1 MTFSPLNVPILLLST
16 SLLTLT
22 LANVQPITA
31 HATATSVSLAEKT
44 TTSTA
49 TAQLFT
55 SPVNQPLTLTAD
67 TYPLYNDEGQETTDT
82 LPGKQQLTTTKILV
96 DPLAGTTYYR
106 VQENPDRFIKY
117 DATTVNLKHTLTLNF
132 SDPDGSTIKGPL
144 MFRMT
149 QGNDFDA
156 IASDLKDQ
164 YAAVI
169 DGYVFNKTTVDNT
182 TDPYNTQ
189 FNFSYDKAG
198 GSSTDESHTSIP
210 ASSLPSLSTLTNEK
224 IRLTSPSDYSLYD
237 NDGEELTTGKTTVAG
252 SSYYSATGLYLFH
265 QKLTNADNVFYQIS
279 PDAFIKDDDTTALT
293 SPITF
298 KYETSDG
305 QSIKTDSMLDTGL
318 VTGDDLNNLIKEL
331 QTWQPTIDGYTY
343 QGVNPTADTLTFKY
357 TPTSA
362 SSSSDTSSP
371 SSDNSQS
378 SSSTSTDS
386 TSSSSQPSSSTST
399 DSTASSDTHN
409 SVVTS
414 ASSTRPDKSIV
425 PKGAAVTAIRKIGLY
440 RDVQFTK
447 QNRRHWYQR
456 QPQTKRPQFV
466 VTGYARTKAGTLRYQ
481 IHDVNHH
488 SATDGQRGYITAN
501 SKFVMPTY
509 YQAAPKRIKVISPHG
524 VNAYRQINLTQ
535 KKRHYRVSTTITV
548 KAIKSYHLTTRLVL
562 SNGTYVTA
570 NKILVAKK

>member
-1 MTFSPLNVPILLLST
+1 M
-16 SLLTLT
+16 
-22 LANVQPITA
+22 
-31 HATATSVSLAEKT
+31 
-44 TTSTA
+44 
-49 TAQLFT
+49 
-55 SPVNQPLTLTAD
+55 
-67 TYPLYNDEGQETTDT
+67 
-82 LPGKQQLTTTKILV
+82 
-96 DPLAGTTYYR
+96 
-106 VQENPDRFIKY
+106 QENPDRFIKY

-132 SDPDGSTIKGPL
+132 SDSDGNTIKSPL

-169 DGYVFNKTTVDNT
+169 DGYVFNRTTVDTAN
-182 TDPYNTQ
+182 PYNTQ
-189 FNFSYDKAG
+189 FNSFYDKAG
-198 GSSTDESHTSIP
+198 GSSADESHASIP
-210 ASSLPSLSTLTNEK
+210 SSPLPSLSTLTNEK

-237 NDGEELTTGKTTVAG
+237 NDGAELTTGKTTVAG
-252 SSYYSATGLYLFH
+252 SSYYSATGLYLPH
-265 QKLTNADNVFYQIS
+265 QNPTNADADNVLYQIS
-279 PDAFIKDDDTTALT
+279 PDAFIKGDNTTVLT

-343 QGVNPTADTLTFKY
+343 QGVSPTADTLTFKY

-371 SSDNSQS
+371 SSDSSQS

-386 TSSSSQPSSSTST
+386 TSSSSQTSSSTST
-399 DSTASSDTHN
+399 DSTASSDTYN

-425 PKGAAVTAIRKIGLY
+425 PKGAAVTAIRKIGVY

-466 VTGYARTKAGTLRYQ
+466 VTGYSRTKAGTLRYQ
-481 IHDVNHH
+481 IRDVNHH

-535 KKRHYRVSTTITV
+535 KKRHYRVGTTITV
-548 KAIKSYHLTTRLVL
+548 KAIKSYHLTIRLVL

>member
-22 LANVQPITA
+22 LANVQPVTA

-82 LPGKQQLTTTKILV
+82 PVRKQQLTTTKILV

-106 VQENPDRFIKY
+106 VKENPDRFIKY

-169 DGYVFNKTTVDNT
+169 DGYVFNKTTVDTAN
-182 TDPYNTQ
+182 PYNTQ
-189 FNFSYDKAG
+189 FNSFYDKAG
-198 GSSTDESHTSIP
+198 GSSADESHASIP
-210 ASSLPSLSTLTNEK
+210 SSPLPSLSTLTNEK

-237 NDGEELTTGKTTVAG
+237 NDGAELTTGKTTVAG

-265 QKLTNADNVFYQIS
+265 QDSTNADNVFYQIS
-279 PDAFIKDDDTTALT
+279 PDAFIKGDDTIALT

-343 QGVNPTADTLTFKY
+343 QGVNPTADTLTFK
-357 TPTSA
+357 
-362 SSSSDTSSP
+362 
-371 SSDNSQS
+371 Q
-378 SSSTSTDS
+378 
-386 TSSSSQPSSSTST
+386 
-399 DSTASSDTHN
+399 
-409 SVVTS
+409 
-414 ASSTRPDKSIV
+414 
-425 PKGAAVTAIRKIGLY
+425 L
-440 RDVQFTK
+440 
-447 QNRRHWYQR
+447 
-456 QPQTKRPQFV
+456 
-466 VTGYARTKAGTLRYQ
+466 
-481 IHDVNHH
+481 
-488 SATDGQRGYITAN
+488 
-501 SKFVMPTY
+501 
-509 YQAAPKRIKVISPHG
+509 
-524 VNAYRQINLTQ
+524 
-535 KKRHYRVSTTITV
+535 
-548 KAIKSYHLTTRLVL
+548 
-562 SNGTYVTA
+562 
-570 NKILVAKK
+570 

>member
-22 LANVQPITA
+22 LANVRPITA

-55 SPVNQPLTLTAD
+55 SPVNQPLTLTTD

-96 DPLAGTTYYR
+96 DPLAGTTYYQ

-164 YAAVI
+164 YFAVI

-386 TSSSSQPSSSTST
+386 TSSSS
-399 DSTASSDTHN
+399 
-409 SVVTS
+409 
-414 ASSTRPDKSIV
+414 
-425 PKGAAVTAIRKIGLY
+425 
-440 RDVQFTK
+440 
-447 QNRRHWYQR
+447 
-456 QPQTKRPQFV
+456 
-466 VTGYARTKAGTLRYQ
+466 
-481 IHDVNHH
+481 
-488 SATDGQRGYITAN
+488 
-501 SKFVMPTY
+501 
-509 YQAAPKRIKVISPHG
+509 
-524 VNAYRQINLTQ
+524 
-535 KKRHYRVSTTITV
+535 
-548 KAIKSYHLTTRLVL
+548 
-562 SNGTYVTA
+562 
-570 NKILVAKK
+570 

>member
-22 LANVQPITA
+22 LANVQPVTA

-55 SPVNQPLTLTAD
+55 STVNQPLTLTAD
-67 TYPLYNDEGQETTDT
+67 TYPLYNDEGQKTTDT

-117 DATTVNLKHTLTLNF
+117 DATTVNLKRTLTLNF
-132 SDPDGSTIKGPL
+132 SDPDGNTIKGPL

-210 ASSLPSLSTLTNEK
+210 ASPLPSLSTLTNEK

-237 NDGEELTTGKTTVAG
+237 NDGNNLTTGKTTVAG

-265 QKLTNADNVFYQIS
+265 QDSTNADNVFYQIS
-279 PDAFIKDDDTTALT
+279 PDAFIKGDDTTALT

-298 KYETSDG
+298 RYETSDG

-343 QGVNPTADTLTFKY
+343 QGVSPTADTLTFKY

-371 SSDNSQS
+371 SSDSSQS
-378 SSSTSTDS
+378 
-386 TSSSSQPSSSTST
+386 SSSTST

-414 ASSTRPDKSIV
+414 AS
-425 PKGAAVTAIRKIGLY
+425 
-440 RDVQFTK
+440 
-447 QNRRHWYQR
+447 
-456 QPQTKRPQFV
+456 
-466 VTGYARTKAGTLRYQ
+466 
-481 IHDVNHH
+481 
-488 SATDGQRGYITAN
+488 
-501 SKFVMPTY
+501 
-509 YQAAPKRIKVISPHG
+509 
-524 VNAYRQINLTQ
+524 
-535 KKRHYRVSTTITV
+535 
-548 KAIKSYHLTTRLVL
+548 
-562 SNGTYVTA
+562 
-570 NKILVAKK
+570 

>member
-22 LANVQPITA
+22 LANVQPVTT

-82 LPGKQQLTTTKILV
+82 PVRKQQLTTTKILV

-106 VQENPDRFIKY
+106 VKENPDRFIKY

-169 DGYVFNKTTVDNT
+169 DGYVFNKTTVDTAN
-182 TDPYNTQ
+182 PYNTQ
-189 FNFSYDKAG
+189 SNSFYDKAG
-198 GSSTDESHTSIP
+198 GSSADESHASIP
-210 ASSLPSLSTLTNEK
+210 SSPLPSLSTLTNEK

-237 NDGEELTTGKTTVAG
+237 NDGAELTTGKTTVAG

-265 QKLTNADNVFYQIS
+265 QDSTNADNVFYQIS
-279 PDAFIKDDDTTALT
+279 PDAFIKGDDTTALT

-535 KKRHYRVSTTITV
+535 KKRHYRVGTTITV

-562 SNGTYVTA
+562 SNGTYITA

>member
-22 LANVQPITA
+22 LANVQPVTA

-82 LPGKQQLTTTKILV
+82 PVRKQQLTTTKILV

-106 VQENPDRFIKY
+106 VKENPDRFIKY

-224 IRLTSPSDYSLYD
+224 IRLTSPNDYSLCD
-237 NDGEELTTGKTTVAG
+237 NGGNNLTTGKTTVAG
-252 SSYYSATGLYLFH
+252 NSYYSATGLYLFH
-265 QKLTNADNVFYQIS
+265 QDSTNADNVFYQIS
-279 PDAFIKDDDTTALT
+279 PDAFIKGDDTTALT

-343 QGVNPTADTLTFKY
+343 QSVNPTADTLTFKY

-362 SSSSDTSSP
+362 SSSSDTSS
-371 SSDNSQS
+371 
-378 SSSTSTDS
+378 S
-386 TSSSSQPSSSTST
+386 TSSSSQTSSSTST

-481 IHDVNHH
+481 VRDVNHH
-488 SATDGQRGYITAN
+488 SVTDGQRGYITAN

-509 YQAAPKRIKVISPHG
+509 YQTAPKRIKVISPHG
-524 VNAYRQINLTQ
+524 VNAYRQVNLTQ
-535 KKRHYRVSTTITV
+535 KKRHYRIGTTITV

>member
-22 LANVQPITA
+22 LANVQPVTA

-149 QGNDFDA
+149 QGNDFEA

-169 DGYVFNKTTVDNT
+169 DGYVFNRTTVDTAN
-182 TDPYNTQ
+182 PYNTQ
-189 FNFSYDKAG
+189 FNSFYDKAG
-198 GSSTDESHTSIP
+198 GSSADESHASIP
-210 ASSLPSLSTLTNEK
+210 SSPLPSLSTLTNEK
-224 IRLTSPSDYSLYD
+224 IRLTSPNDYSLYD
-237 NDGEELTTGKTTVAG
+237 NGGNNLTTGKTTVAG
-252 SSYYSATGLYLFH
+252 NSYYSATGLYLFH
-265 QKLTNADNVFYQIS
+265 QDSTNADNVFYQIS
-279 PDAFIKDDDTTALT
+279 PDAFIKGDDTTAFT

-343 QGVNPTADTLTFKY
+343 QSVNPTADTLTFKY

-362 SSSSDTSSP
+362 SSSSDTSS
-371 SSDNSQS
+371 
-378 SSSTSTDS
+378 S
-386 TSSSSQPSSSTST
+386 TSSSSQTSSSTST

-425 PKGAAVTAIRKIGLY
+425 PKGAAVTAIRKIGVY

-481 IHDVNHH
+481 IRDVNHH

-535 KKRHYRVSTTITV
+535 KKRHYRVGTTITV

>member
-1 MTFSPLNVPILLLST
+1 MTFSLLNVPILLLST

-22 LANVQPITA
+22 LANVQPVTA

-132 SDPDGSTIKGPL
+132 FNTSGGLITDSVS
-144 MFRMT
+144 FRMA
-149 QGNDFDA
+149 QGNDLD
-156 IASDLKDQ
+156 IVTSDLKDQ

-169 DGYVFNKTTVDNT
+169 DGFVFNKTTVDNT

-189 FNFSYDKAG
+189 FNFSYDKAS

-237 NDGEELTTGKTTVAG
+237 NDGNNLTTGKTTVDG

-265 QKLTNADNVFYQIS
+265 QDSTNADNVFYQIS
-279 PDAFIKDDDTTALT
+279 PDAFIKGDDTTALT

-343 QGVNPTADTLTFKY
+343 QGVSPTADTLTFKY

-362 SSSSDTSSP
+362 SSSSDTSS
-371 SSDNSQS
+371 
-378 SSSTSTDS
+378 S
-386 TSSSSQPSSSTST
+386 TSSSSQTSSSTST

-414 ASSTRPDKSIV
+414 ASSIRPDKSIV

-440 RDVQFTK
+440 SDVQFTK

-481 IHDVNHH
+481 IRDVNHH

-535 KKRHYRVSTTITV
+535 KKRHYRVGTTITV

>member
-22 LANVQPITA
+22 LANVQPVTA

-149 QGNDFDA
+149 QGNDFEA

-169 DGYVFNKTTVDNT
+169 DGYVFNRTTVDTAN
-182 TDPYNTQ
+182 PYNTQ
-189 FNFSYDKAG
+189 FNSFYDKAG
-198 GSSTDESHTSIP
+198 GSSADESHASIP
-210 ASSLPSLSTLTNEK
+210 SSPLPSLSTLTNEK
-224 IRLTSPSDYSLYD
+224 IRLTSPNDYSLYD
-237 NDGEELTTGKTTVAG
+237 NGGNNLTTGKTTVAG
-252 SSYYSATGLYLFH
+252 NSYYSATGLYLFH
-265 QKLTNADNVFYQIS
+265 QDSTNADNVFYQIS
-279 PDAFIKDDDTTALT
+279 PDAFIKGDDTTALT

-343 QGVNPTADTLTFKY
+343 QSVNPTADTLTFKY

-362 SSSSDTSSP
+362 SSSSDTSS
-371 SSDNSQS
+371 
-378 SSSTSTDS
+378 S
-386 TSSSSQPSSSTST
+386 TSSSSQTSSSTST

-425 PKGAAVTAIRKIGLY
+425 PKGAAVTAIRKIGVY

-481 IHDVNHH
+481 IRDVNHH

-535 KKRHYRVSTTITV
+535 KKRHYRVGTTITV

>member
-22 LANVQPITA
+22 LANVQPIAA

-55 SPVNQPLTLTAD
+55 SPVKQSLTLTAD

-82 LPGKQQLTTTKILV
+82 PVRKQQLTTTKILV

-106 VQENPDRFIKY
+106 VKENPDRFIKY

-386 TSSSSQPSSSTST
+386 T
-399 DSTASSDTHN
+399 ASSDTHN

-535 KKRHYRVSTTITV
+535 KKRHYRVGTTITV

-562 SNGTYVTA
+562 SNGTYITA

>member
-22 LANVQPITA
+22 LANVQPVTA

-149 QGNDFDA
+149 QGNDFEA

-169 DGYVFNKTTVDNT
+169 DGYVFNRTTVDTAN
-182 TDPYNTQ
+182 PYNTQ
-189 FNFSYDKAG
+189 FNSFYDKAS
-198 GSSTDESHTSIP
+198 GSSADESHASIP
-210 ASSLPSLSTLTNEK
+210 SSPLPSLSTLTNEK
-224 IRLTSPSDYSLYD
+224 IRLTSPNDYSLYD
-237 NDGEELTTGKTTVAG
+237 NGGNNLTTGKTTVAG
-252 SSYYSATGLYLFH
+252 NSYYSATGLYLFH
-265 QKLTNADNVFYQIS
+265 QDSTNADNVFYQIS
-279 PDAFIKDDDTTALT
+279 PDAFIKGDDTTALT

-343 QGVNPTADTLTFKY
+343 QSVNPTADTLTFKY

-362 SSSSDTSSP
+362 SSSSDTSS
-371 SSDNSQS
+371 
-378 SSSTSTDS
+378 S
-386 TSSSSQPSSSTST
+386 TSSSSQTSSSTST

-425 PKGAAVTAIRKIGLY
+425 PKGAAVTAIRKIGVY

-481 IHDVNHH
+481 IRDVNHH

-535 KKRHYRVSTTITV
+535 KKRHYRVGTTITV

>member
-22 LANVQPITA
+22 LANVQPVTT

-82 LPGKQQLTTTKILV
+82 PVRKQQLTTTKILV

-106 VQENPDRFIKY
+106 VKENPDRFIKY

-169 DGYVFNKTTVDNT
+169 DGYVFNKTTVDTAN
-182 TDPYNTQ
+182 PYNTQ
-189 FNFSYDKAG
+189 FNSFYDKAG
-198 GSSTDESHTSIP
+198 GSSADESHASIP
-210 ASSLPSLSTLTNEK
+210 SSPLPSLSTLTNEK

-237 NDGEELTTGKTTVAG
+237 NDGAELTTGKTTVAG

-265 QKLTNADNVFYQIS
+265 QDSTNADNVFYQIS
-279 PDAFIKDDDTTALT
+279 PDAFIKGDDTTALT

-378 SSSTSTDS
+378 
-386 TSSSSQPSSSTST
+386 SSSTST

-535 KKRHYRVSTTITV
+535 KKRHYRVGTTITV

-562 SNGTYVTA
+562 SNGTYITA